1 MDGTEADSDRNTSW
15 CRKPSFHAGLTLA
28 MIFNKASLWW
38 SSWYNSYQVSVPIM
52 IRIALTLSCSNL
64 RKIDDFFRTSRR
76 KRLKFIY
83 HFSIVTKCSGNTKK
97 PAGLYSTA
105 ASNKVISGW
114 RLVMWLVLP
123 RPNLVITELPSCFLP
138 NLVTTHKVQQWSICW
153 QVLPCMSQA
162 PSLTV
167 EAEHENVS
175 LSVRLPP
182 PSSSSSSSSSLS

>member
-1 MDGTEADSDRNTSW
+1 
-15 CRKPSFHAGLTLA
+15 

-175 LSVRLPP
+175 LSVRVPP